1 MRRGSATHALPG
13 RQGPDE
19 NMQQARHAA
28 GRGLLPACPIPCWP
42 CLPAGGPV
50 VGAER
55 RVQAARRRRHGAGP
69 SAAGAAGVR
78 VPGEQRCPRGLL
90 LQLWVKRQPRVGCS
104 CPCAQPSLL
113 LPLMQPASPLC
124 RELHSAMRRA
134 YLGPRLDQLDSGCL
148 PDAFEADE
156 RAAPE
161 CPDLLQLV
169 SGRQVLGA
177 VRERRLELLERQR
190 AAAAALREGLRA
202 AAALGDGEQQ
212 QRGPQP
218 TGGEH
223 GGAAPVAV
231 AASSAVTDHQEQQ
244 QQSGG
249 SGQQRDGQEQRE
261 PDVLDLYIGEEV
273 VASAVRHFPPPC
285 SDSRGGGSG
294 GDSGHPGGGTG
305 TGTQHGS
312 QQAAAAGAGSAAGG
326 VAAGPTQD
334 QQQQQQQAP
343 GPQQPPQRLPAEVI
357 GVYGRGGEL
366 LARLEAQQLD
376 PGSSTASSARLLS
389 AAGLHTHTV
398 YRTQTPLVRWG
409 TSGRGGAAA
418 PVDAAACFAA
428 ACVMPVEAGHPGL
441 ATCLTLVPRPCAGTS
456 HLRPSL
462 GPRACAAAAPAAWWC
477 AARAGPGCRP
487 PTCGC
492 SSRWRTHT
500 TSAGG
505 AWSGRG
511 IARASTPLGCT
522 RRCWC

>member
-190 AAAAALREGLRA
+190 AAAAAAGTPADRRGARGSGAGCCCSFQRRDGPSGA
-202 AAALGDGEQQ
+202 AAAIGRQWSAAG
-212 QRGPQP
+212 RA
-218 TGGEH
+218 
-223 GGAAPVAV
+223 GAAGARRARPL
-231 AASSAVTDHQEQQ
+231 HRR
-244 QQSGG
+244 GG
-249 SGQQRDGQEQRE
+249 SGKRGSPLPAALQRQQRRWKRRRQR
-261 PDVLDLYIGEEV
+261 PPWRRYRYWHAARV
-273 VASAVRHFPPPC
+273 SAGGGCGSRQC
-285 SDSRGGGSG
+285 SWRRGGRANAG
-294 GDSGHPGGGTG
+294 P
-305 TGTQHGS
+305 
-312 QQAAAAGAGSAAGG
+312 AAATAAGAR
-326 VAAGPTQD
+326 
-334 QQQQQQQAP
+334 
-343 GPQQPPQRLPAEVI
+343 PPA
-357 GVYGRGGEL
+357 
-366 LARLEAQQLD
+366 
-376 PGSSTASSARLLS
+376 
-389 AAGLHTHTV
+389 
-398 YRTQTPLVRWG
+398 
-409 TSGRGGAAA
+409 
-418 PVDAAACFAA
+418 
-428 ACVMPVEAGHPGL
+428 
-441 ATCLTLVPRPCAGTS
+441 
-456 HLRPSL
+456 
-462 GPRACAAAAPAAWWC
+462 AAAAPACRGDWRVRARRR
-477 AARAGPGCRP
+477 AAGA
-487 PTCGC
+487 
-492 SSRWRTHT
+492 
-500 TSAGG
+500 AGG
-505 AWSGRG
+505 AAAGPRLLHRLLGAPAQRRG
-511 IARASTPLGCT
+511 AAHAHCVPHADAAGQVGHVGPRWGGGTG
-522 RRCWC
+522 